1 MASQVAAMVVVM
13 VAFLFSRIKR
23 LRGEDR
29 PIPYGPTALVDEHR
43 KRNMD
48 LIYNYTD
55 KECIAM
61 LRMSRAPFFALCNL
75 FRQRGLVLD
84 SVNASIEEQV
94 SMFLHVVGHNQRYRV
109 VHQSF
114 RRSIETVHRHF
125 HQVLYA
131 VGELRSEMIKPPGLE
146 THPKIFES
154 QRWNPYFKVP
164 YLISIVDG
172 LGVISDIHLICSN

>member
-1 MASQVAAMVVVM
+1 MVVVM

-23 LRGEDR
+23 LRGEDE
-29 PIPYGPTALVDEHR
+29 PISYGPRALADEHR
-43 KRNMD
+43 KRNLD
-48 LIYNYTD
+48 LIYNSTD

-84 SVNASIEEQV
+84 SVNASVEEQV

-109 VHQSF
+109 VHKSF

-125 HQVLYA
+125 HHVLYA
-131 VGELRSEMIKPPGLE
+131 VRELRSEMIKL
-146 THPKIFES
+146 S
-154 QRWNPYFKVP
+154 
-164 YLISIVDG
+164 S
-172 LGVISDIHLICSN
+172 